1 MLRHLALILAL
12 GLSPALAEEAN
23 LSPQP
28 ETVPGA
34 ASQMVLAQRLFLKAT
49 ASGDPVLL
57 LAAIRLARGVALRP
71 APGWERTTTSE
82 GEPLMT
88 GGPPDPGSAA
98 ALGMLQGLTC
108 LLYTSPSP
116 RD

>member
-34 ASQMVLAQRLFLKAT
+34 ASQMVLAQRLKWG
-49 ASGDPVLL
+49 SVYRLL
-57 LAAIRLARGVALRP
+57 LALGNQDARVRL
-71 APGWERTTTSE
+71 
-82 GEPLMT
+82 
-88 GGPPDPGSAA
+88 
-98 ALGMLQGLTC
+98 
-108 LLYTSPSP
+108 LLKDAGK